1 MVDFSLVSHLTA
13 AIIYSFLAILVSTRY
28 LRRSTDRAL
37 FLAALVSAIWAST
50 LVAQSVWG
58 IPSFPVRFA
67 VELLRNFTWVA
78 VLLALIRDGSKDRDM
93 PPQLRILLLLTGT
106 VFIAILGGFSVT
118 DYLTGSALLSGQAT
132 ILGQLIIALLGISLI
147 EQIWRNSL
155 IYGRSSIKYM
165 CFGIGG
171 IFVYDFFLYA
181 DALLFN
187 QISPP
192 LWDARGAV
200 NAIAAP
206 LLAVNMI
213 NARKQPIQL
222 QLSRSVVFHA
232 GTLTLAGIYLMVAAA
247 GGYYVKQVGG
257 AWGEALQVLFLSL
270 FIVVFGLM
278 MTSPRFRARLMVFIS
293 QNFFDYKYDY
303 RDEWLK
309 ITEAFSSLHEPPPL
323 TERVVRVIAD
333 LVESNAGA
341 LWIKDD
347 EGHYTLSAT
356 VNMAPPRHT
365 RIDNDS
371 ELVAFFMDREWILD
385 LKEYKQDPVLYNL
398 IEIPDSVTDFNDPW
412 LVIPLYLGPDLYG
425 IALIGSPFARVELN
439 WENYDLIRVVAR
451 QVCNFLAQ
459 ADAQGRLANAMQF
472 EAVNKASAFMV
483 HDLKTLIAQLSLLAR
498 NAPRHRD
505 NPEFIDDMIRTTE
518 HAVKKMSNL
527 VDHIRQPNAE
537 EVSLPIN
544 LSEMCRLLADQH
556 GRQKPRLVID
566 IPDVDVWIE
575 GEEQQLRTVLSHLI
589 QNAKDAIQ
597 GEGEG
602 EVSLTLKLSR
612 DQAVLFLQD
621 TGSGM
626 TEDFIKT
633 RLFTP
638 FDSTKGLTGM
648 GIGAYQAREYIRKL
662 GGSIN
667 VTSETGVGSCFS
679 IRLQT
684 VTMNAD
690 LDRVSASG

>member
-13 AIIYSFLAILVSTRY
+13 AIIFSFLAILVSTRY
-28 LRRSTDRAL
+28 LRRMTDRAL
-37 FLAALVSAIWAST
+37 FLAAIVSVIWAASLVS
-50 LVAQSVWG
+50 QSAWG
-58 IPSFPVRFA
+58 IPSFTIRFSI
-67 VELLRNFTWVA
+67 ELLRNFSWIA
-78 VLLALIRDGSKDRDM
+78 VLLALIRDGSKNRSM
-93 PPQLRILLLLTGT
+93 PAQLKVLLSLTGG
-106 VFIAILGGFSVT
+106 VFVAILVGFSVT
-118 DYLTGSALLSGQAT
+118 DYLTGSALLSGQAAV
-132 ILGQLIIALLGISLI
+132 LGQLIIALLGISLI

-155 IYGRSSIKYM
+155 VYGRSSIKYM

-187 QISPP
+187 QISKP

-200 NAIAAP
+200 NAVAAP

-257 AWGEALQVLFLSL
+257 EWGEALQVLFLSL
-270 FIVVFGLM
+270 FIVMFGLM

-303 RDEWLK
+303 REEWLK
-309 ITEAFSSLHEPPPL
+309 ITEAFSSLREAPPL
-323 TERVVRVIAD
+323 PERVVRVIAD

-356 VNMAPPRHT
+356 VNMAPPKHT

-371 ELVAFFMDREWILD
+371 DLVAFFLDREWILD

-398 IEIPDSVTDFNDPW
+398 IEIPDSVCEFNDPW

-459 ADAQGRLANAMQF
+459 ADAQARLSNAMQF

-505 NPEFIDDMIRTTE
+505 NPAFIDDMIRTTE

-527 VDHIRQPNAE
+527 VDHIRQPSTE
-537 EVSLPIN
+537 DGVEPIN
-544 LSEMCRLLADQH
+544 LSELCRGLAEQH
-556 GRQKPRLVID
+556 GRQKPVLTLD
-566 IPDVDVWIE
+566 MPDPDVWIR
-575 GEEQQLRTVLSHLI
+575 GDEQQLRTVLSHLI
-589 QNAKDAIQ
+589 QNARDATDP
-597 GEGEG
+597 EG
-602 EVSLTLKLSR
+602 EVSLTLKPSK

-626 TEDFIKT
+626 SEEFIKT
-633 RLFTP
+633 RLFKP

-662 GGSIN
+662 GGSID
-667 VTSETGVGSCFS
+667 VTSEIGVGSCFS
-679 IRLQT
+679 IRFQT
-684 VTMNAD
+684 IKAD
-690 LDRVSASG
+690 PEIVRASATG